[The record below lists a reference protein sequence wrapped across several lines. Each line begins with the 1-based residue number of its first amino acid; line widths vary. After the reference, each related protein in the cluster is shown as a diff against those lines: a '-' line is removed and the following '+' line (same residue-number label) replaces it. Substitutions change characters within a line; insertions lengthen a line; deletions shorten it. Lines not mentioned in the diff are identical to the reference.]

1 MFHGWCGAIALNR
14 NTAYGNTE
22 AGFSFATGKA
32 RLARNLAVSDK
43 GGLSRL
49 GSSTV
54 SAANNWDRGVS
65 TPAFR
70 PTDATTAYG
79 ARKPDGSLP
88 ATTFLTTGSTTI
100 GSTMN

>member
-1 MFHGWCGAIALNR
+1 VRGVRR
-14 NTAYGNTE
+14 NTAYGNAE
-22 AGFSFATGKA
+22 AGFYFATGKA
-32 RLARNLAVSDK
+32 RLARNLAVSNK
-43 GGLSRL
+43 GGLSKL

-54 SAANNWDRGVS
+54 SAANNWDSGVS

-70 PTDATTAYG
+70 STDPTTAYS